1 MATKLTPNTL
11 RRLVLEEKAKV
22 EKQLDKKALK
32 MMEMDA
38 EHEGDWS
45 HPSGQRT
52 VKQTPGKKLQTLK
65 MLKEQEEAL
74 RGRLRAVTERRIA
87 LRRHLMEEI
96 G

>member
-87 LRRHLMEEI
+87 LRRQLMEEI